1 MMTGRFELGAV
12 IPIIESGPERAVP
25 SWQEVREQA
34 IRAEEIGFDTV
45 WTPDELLW
53 QVEDGPPRGAWDGM
67 SMAGAVAAVTSR
79 AKVGT
84 WVMSALHR
92 NPGIIAKTVETLD
105 EISGGRFVF
114 GLGAGHEWPGQA
126 RAFGLP
132 EDRIFA
138 RFEEALEI
146 IVPLIREGR
155 ADFEGTFHA
164 ARDLVQAPRGPRP
177 GSMPLMIGGNGPR
190 GQRLAARYADIY
202 SCYIGERATVEET
215 DPRLASLEA
224 ICAELGRDPA
234 TIGRSVGIWTRP
246 LEASGARAS
255 ALSGPPEE
263 IADSIRAFRAS
274 GFNQVELMYL
284 PATMEALEA
293 LAPVVE
299 AIHAD

>member
-1 MMTGRFELGAV
+1 LTARFEIGAV
-12 IPIIESGPERAVP
+12 IPIIQSGPERSVP
-25 SWQEVREQA
+25 RWSEVRDQA
-34 IRAEEIGFDTV
+34 RRAEEIGFETI

-53 QVEDGPPRGAWDGM
+53 QTEDGPPRGAWDGV

-92 NPGIIAKTVETLD
+92 NPGIIAKTAETLD
-105 EISGGRFVF
+105 EISGGRFTL

-155 ADFEGTFHA
+155 ADFEGTYHA
-164 ARDLVQAPRGPRP
+164 ARDLQQQPRGPRA
-177 GSMPLMIGGNGPR
+177 GAMPLMIGGNGPK
-190 GQRLAARYADIY
+190 GQRLAVRYADIY
-202 SCYIGERATVEET
+202 SCYVEERATVEEVA
-215 DPRLASLEA
+215 PRIASVEA
-224 ICAELGRDPA
+224 ICAEASRDP
-234 TIGRSVGIWTRP
+234 TSIGRSVGVWARP
-246 LEASGARAS
+246 LEPAGVRPSSVSGS
-255 ALSGPPEE
+255 AEE
-263 IADSIRAFRAS
+263 ITDTLRSFRDV
-274 GFNQVELMYL
+274 GFTQVELMYL
-284 PATMEALEA
+284 PATMEALDA

>member
-1 MMTGRFELGAV
+1 VTRGFEIGAV
-12 IPIIESGPERAVP
+12 IPIIQSGPERSAP
-25 SWQEVREQA
+25 GWSEVRDQA
-34 IRAEEIGFDTV
+34 RRAEEIGFDTI

-53 QVEDGPPRGAWDGM
+53 QTEDGPPRGAWDGV

-146 IVPLIREGR
+146 IVPLIREGH
-155 ADFEGTFHA
+155 ANYEGTYHA
-164 ARDLVQAPRGPRP
+164 ARDLAQQPRGPRP
-177 GSMPLMIGGNGPR
+177 GAMPLMIGGNGPR
-190 GQRLAARYADIY
+190 GQRAAVRYADIY
-202 SCYIGERATVEET
+202 SCYIEESLGEVAA
-215 DPRLASLEA
+215 RLASLEA
-224 ICAELGRDPA
+224 ICAEVGRDPSS
-234 TIGRSVGIWTRP
+234 IGRSVGAWVRP
-246 LEASGARAS
+246 LEPAGVRPSS
-255 ALSGPPEE
+255 LSGSADE
-263 IADSIRAFRAS
+263 ITEAVRSLRAA

-284 PATMEALEA
+284 PGTMEALEA